1 MSIPVVSSDAA
12 AMAAVLL
19 DTAALIEEADAAG
32 LAVTCY
38 CDRARIL
45 VTSSAGGAARPCG
58 PGRRARRAGRRGTV
72 PAVRYCRGSGRRR
85 GWKPPGGPAAP

>member
-19 DTAALIEEADAAG
+19 DTAALIEEAGAAG
-32 LAVTCY
+32 LAVTCS

-45 VTSSAGGAARPCG
+45 VTSSAGGAARRLPWSPRSASWPARDG
-58 PGRRARRAGRRGTV
+58 TGRAILPGS
-72 PAVRYCRGSGRRR
+72 VRLR